1 MLENIDLSA
10 TTQEKALAELAKM
23 VEKGILTAEDVQD
36 INVDEIL
43 SILNH
48 PIMDIA
54 RKNKCYREQEFSLSV
69 KACEV
74 MDCDL
79 EDEIFVQGAI
89 DLLIV
94 GEQVIVV
101 DYKKSNEPEEMLV
114 QRYKKQL
121 QIYSLAVEKALGRK
135 VDKAM
140 LFIIGVGKV
149 IEI

>member
-54 RKNKCYREQEFSLSV
+54 RKTN
-69 KACEV
+69 
-74 MDCDL
+74 
-79 EDEIFVQGAI
+79 
-89 DLLIV
+89 
-94 GEQVIVV
+94 VIVS
-101 DYKKSNEPEEMLV
+101 KSFL
-114 QRYKKQL
+114 
-121 QIYSLAVEKALGRK
+121 
-135 VDKAM
+135 
-140 LFIIGVGKV
+140 
-149 IEI
+149 